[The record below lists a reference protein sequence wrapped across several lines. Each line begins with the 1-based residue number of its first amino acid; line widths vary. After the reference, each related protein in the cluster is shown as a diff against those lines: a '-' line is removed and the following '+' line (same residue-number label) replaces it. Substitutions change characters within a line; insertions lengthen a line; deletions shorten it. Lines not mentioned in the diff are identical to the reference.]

1 MSGVFKK
8 EAFVQLDL
16 AADCLKAGGV
26 VFLPTDTVFG
36 LAALP
41 GKSEAVAK
49 IFSLKARSS
58 EKNLPI
64 MASTLAQL
72 EGIGAQIDERV
83 RKLVSSPFCPG
94 PLSIA
99 VGLQGDNVPQWL
111 KGREEIAF
119 RIPDAKFL
127 LELLD
132 SVGPLLVTSAN
143 RSGCGTEETS
153 EKALEQLSGSPD
165 FVVHGRQCGSVPST
179 LVNCRYS
186 PPLIERL
193 GAVSRE
199 QLSEYLE

>member
-1 MSGVFKK
+1 
-8 EAFVQLDL
+8 
-16 AADCLKAGGV
+16 
-26 VFLPTDTVFG
+26 
-36 LAALP
+36 
-41 GKSEAVAK
+41 
-49 IFSLKARSS
+49 
-58 EKNLPI
+58 